1 MAKTELSKAIEA
13 RKKKLKEALKNTPSE
28 AVIAARR
35 IATANLLYTAKESF
49 DELQRLKQKCENVVR
64 PYALFKGEF
73 TYVKDPDFTNAIKC
87 EQLRG
92 ELAGLYNTAKNKGN
106 GEDSEENQTNNGN
119 LIINVLPVQ
128 SLQNPDNVLDQVL
141 QQQSITA
148 KGFDKAG
155 NIVSPIRPKKRFK
168 LKIRG

>member
-1 MAKTELSKAIEA
+1 MAKSELLKAIEA
-13 RKKKLKEALKNTPSE
+13 RKKKLRDELKKAPSE
-28 AVIAARR
+28 SVIAARR

-49 DELQRLKQKCENVVR
+49 DEFQRLKQKCENVVR

-92 ELAGLYNTAKNKGN
+92 ELAGLYASAKNKGN
-106 GEDSEENQTNNGN
+106 GENSDDNQTNNGN
-119 LIINVLPVQ
+119 VIINVLPVQ

-168 LKIRG
+168 LKLRG